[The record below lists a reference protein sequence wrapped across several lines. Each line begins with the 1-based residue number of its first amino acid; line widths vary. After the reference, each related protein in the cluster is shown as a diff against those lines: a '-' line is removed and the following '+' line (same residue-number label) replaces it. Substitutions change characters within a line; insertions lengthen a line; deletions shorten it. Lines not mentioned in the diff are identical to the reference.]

1 MYTLNTVLSFTT
13 KLYCIIYYS
22 LKSCS
27 GLEELDLSSNDI
39 LTRLPDVFGAMSSLR
54 SLDVSG
60 CSLAALPE
68 RYVYS
73 NSITR
78 KSVCV
83 KYCAVFE
90 LSARLSSFKKAV
102 ITKFE
107 RISFVPR

>member
-1 MYTLNTVLSFTT
+1 MYF
-13 KLYCIIYYS
+13 YYS

-39 LTRLPDVFGAMSSLR
+39 LTRLPDVFGVMSSLR
-54 SLDVSG
+54 MLKVSR

-83 KYCAVFE
+83 KCWVVFGY
-90 LSARLSSFKKAV
+90 SARLSSFKKAV
-102 ITKFE
+102 KTEFE
-107 RISFVPR
+107 GNSFIPR